1 MTRIDENTTVAKVL
15 EKKGAENI
23 LKKHNFPCLGCP
35 MARYEIDSLKLGEV
49 CNMYGI
55 NTKKLLKELN
65 ELK

>member
-1 MTRIDENTTVAKVL
+1 MTKIDEKTTVAKVL

-49 CNMYGI
+49 CKMYGI
-55 NTKKLLKELN
+55 DTKKLLKELN
-65 ELK
+65 KLK